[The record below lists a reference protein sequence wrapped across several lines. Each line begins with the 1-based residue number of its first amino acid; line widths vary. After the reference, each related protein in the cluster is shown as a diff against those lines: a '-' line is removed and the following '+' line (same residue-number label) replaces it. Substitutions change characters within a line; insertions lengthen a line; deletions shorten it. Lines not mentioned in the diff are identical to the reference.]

1 MLLGMLD
8 LSLSATLT
16 SQVESHVSRHN
27 YGHCGG
33 SSDLSIQVSNALIA
47 EG

>member
-8 LSLSATLT
+8 LSLCAILT
-16 SQVESHVSRHN
+16 SQVESHVSRHD

-33 SSDLSIQVSNALIA
+33 SDLSVQVSNALIA